1 MAVITGTLVGF
12 EIGKVA
18 QRDDVTNGLRRVR
31 ALRKYNFAAATA
43 GDTGIVTGI
52 AAAVAAKLRDG
63 RTYTLRTGVCSG
75 PGETAAGGMVYAN
88 TVALSTN
95 DLTCNLTTSP
105 STTSAAATSATVA
118 PVEIDAFLDG
128 TLP

>member
-12 EIGKVA
+12 ELAKHA
-18 QRDDVTNGLRRVR
+18 ARDDITNGLRRVK
-31 ALRKYNFAAATA
+31 ALLKYNFTAATA
-43 GDTGIVTGI
+43 GDTGKLAGV
-52 AAAVAAKLRDG
+52 AAAVAAKLKDG
-63 RTYTLRTGVCSG
+63 RTYTLRLGLCDG

-88 TVALSTN
+88 TVALSTA

-105 STTSAAATSATVA
+105 STTTAAAVDATVQ
-118 PVEIDAFLDG
+118 PVEFVVTLDG